1 MPSRELLV
9 LRHAKSSWDSGA
21 KSDFDRPLTRR
32 GERDAPRVALWIAQQ
47 KLVPDLV
54 VSSPAARARETT
66 RAVLEALDIDPD
78 GERVLWDKRLY
89 LAGVEEILDVLA
101 DCADRPPR
109 VMLVGHNPG
118 LEELVEFLSGSPIPL
133 PKRGKTFP
141 TAALACFEMPPEWS
155 RLRHRAGRLVE
166 LVRPRALD

>member
-21 KSDFDRPLTRR
+21 KSDFDRPLARR
-32 GERDAPRVALWIAQQ
+32 GERDAPRVALWMARQE
-47 KLVPDLV
+47 LVPDLV
-54 VSSPAARARETT
+54 VSSPAARARETA

-78 GERVLWDKRLY
+78 GD
-89 LAGVEEILDVLA
+89 A
-101 DCADRPPR
+101 PPR

-133 PKRGKTFP
+133 PNGGKAFP
-141 TAALACFEMPPEWS
+141 TAALAYLEMPSDWS

-166 LVRPRALD
+166 LIRPRALG